1 MQSFLEPFEPFLETI
16 YIQSSS
22 SNTLTGYRTGL
33 KHFEK
38 FVSQNYQCDVQDLI
52 AQLKDGK
59 KDQYLFLNEF
69 VVSLVKKG
77 LKPKSVKLYVSA
89 VKGYLRYCGVKIYSE
104 DFKQV
109 VKLPK
114 PRRHRE
120 EPLTKELI
128 LRLLHNIPPRLQTVI
143 LVLVAS
149 GMRIGELVN
158 LKISDVDFSSKPT
171 KIRIRAEI
179 TKTRESRDTFLTEE
193 ATNSLKDY
201 LRRFCGWTE
210 DESSRTI
217 MDKIIFAPPTQK
229 KKKEGKK
236 THTYEQIAQGVLRST
251 MRFHIGKIQE
261 LNKQNENGTYMFHF
275 HSFRK
280 FFYTT
285 VSDVCGQNFAHAL
298 MGHHDYLDT
307 YYNLPEQKRREMYL
321 KAEPY
326 LTISDVTKF
335 EKDLAVIS
343 QKQKQIE
350 EEHSAF
356 REFLGRNGL
365 DLPKLVQQLVEK
377 SLAGKTG

>member
-1 MQSFLEPFEPFLETI
+1 MQSFSEPFDPFLETI

-22 SNTLTGYRTGL
+22 SNTIIGYRSGL

-38 FVSQNYQCDVQDLI
+38 FVEQNHQCSVQDLVTS
-52 AQLKDGK
+52 LKNGK
-59 KDQYLFLNEF
+59 YDQYKILNDF
-69 VVSLVKKG
+69 VVSLVKRG
-77 LKPKSVKLYVSA
+77 LKPKSVKLYISA
-89 VKGYLRYCGVKIYSE
+89 VKGYLRYCGIKIYSE

-109 VKLPK
+109 VKLPR

-128 LRLLHNIPPRLQTVI
+128 VRLLRNVPPRLQTVI

-149 GMRIGELVN
+149 GMRIGELVL

-171 KIRIRAEI
+171 RIRIRAEI

-201 LRRFCGWTE
+201 LRRFCGWNEGETNQ
-210 DESSRTI
+210 TI
-217 MDKIIFAPPTQK
+217 MGKLIFAPPTQK

-236 THTYEQIAQGVLRST
+236 SHTYEQIAQGVLRRT
-251 MRFHIGKIQE
+251 MRFHIGKIPE
-261 LNKQNENGTYMFHF
+261 LNKINENGTYMFHF

-285 VSDVCGQNFAHAL
+285 VSDICGQSFAHAL

-326 LTISDVTKF
+326 LTISDF
-335 EKDLAVIS
+335 EKIEKNLNVIS
-343 QKQKQIE
+343 ERQNKIE
-350 EEHSAF
+350 EDYVTVMQ
-356 REFLGRNGL
+356 LLRNNSL
-365 DLPKLVQQLVEK
+365 QVPK
-377 SLAGKTG
+377 SLEKHLEKKT

>member
-1 MQSFLEPFEPFLETI
+1 MQSFSDFFEPFLETI

-38 FVSQNYQCDVQDLI
+38 FVEQNYQCSVQDLV
-52 AQLKDGK
+52 AQIKDGK

-89 VKGYLRYCGVKIYSE
+89 VKGYLRYCGIKIYSE

-109 VKLPK
+109 VKLPR

-128 LRLLHNIPPRLQTVI
+128 VRLLRNVPPRLQTVI

-158 LKISDVDFSSKPT
+158 LKISDVDFRSKPT
-171 KIRIRAEI
+171 RIRIRAEI

-193 ATNSLKDY
+193 ANNSLTDY
-201 LRRFCGWTE
+201 LRRFCGWK
-210 DESSRTI
+210 ESETNQTI
-217 MDKIIFAPPTQK
+217 MDKLIFAPPTQK

-236 THTYEQIAQGVLRST
+236 THTYEQIAQGVLRRT
-251 MRFHIGKIQE
+251 MRFHIGKIPD
-261 LNKQNENGTYMFHF
+261 LNKLNENGTYMFHF

-280 FFYTT
+280 FFYTV

-307 YYNLPEQKRREMYL
+307 YYNLPEQKRRETYL

-335 EKDLAVIS
+335 EKNMLAIS
-343 QKQKQIE
+343 EKQKEIE
-350 EEHSAF
+350 SEYYF
-356 REFLGRNGL
+356 I
-365 DLPKLVQQLVEK
+365 K
-377 SLAGKTG
+377 SLFEKNNLPYNRLEKT